1 MLATLEVESTL
12 TDRYQTT
19 VPEAVRRALKLGKR
33 DKLHYTVR
41 ADGEVVITRAS
52 EAANNDPVLGE
63 FLNFL
68 ANDIA
73 RHPDQLQAVDTALRA
88 RIASLVGKNHMDL
101 NAALSADD
109 E

>member
-19 VPEAVRRALKLGKR
+19 VPEAVRRVLKLGKR
-33 DKLHYTVR
+33 DKLHYTLR

-52 EAANNDPVLGE
+52 EAMHDDPVLGD

-73 RHPDQLQAVDTALRA
+73 KNPDRIQIVDSALRA
-88 RIASLVGKNHMDL
+88 RITSLVGQMNVDL
-101 NAALSADD
+101 NAPLSADD

>member
-1 MLATLEVESTL
+1 MLAIFEVESTL

-19 VPEAVRRALKLGKR
+19 VPEAVRRALNLGKR
-33 DKLHYTVR
+33 DKLHYTLR
-41 ADGEVVITRAS
+41 ADGEVVITRAR
-52 EAANNDPVLGE
+52 EAANNDPLLGE

-73 RHPDQLQAVDTALRA
+73 KHPDQLHAVDTALRA
-88 RIASLVGKNHMDL
+88 RITSLVGQNNVDL